1 MRHKPAVSSFNEKC
15 EQAVIFAR
23 VSSERQEKGASIDAQ
38 LETVYNYCEKKGFTI
53 IKEFTITESSSRGDR
68 KQYKEMLAFIQKNK
82 HKVAIVVN
90 CVDRLQRSYKDT
102 PALDEMRRNGK
113 IEVHF
118 LKENLILHK
127 DSNGSDILFWNLHV
141 LMANSYILQL
151 SDNVKR
157 SQRYNRSIG
166 KWQCKAP
173 IGYLNTRDENGRATL
188 IVDEERAPIIR
199 KIFEWYA
206 TGRES
211 LESIVLKARK
221 LGLKTTLHSKTNSI
235 TKTTVRSILC
245 NPFYYGMMDYPDPN
259 DPTKY
264 IEVQHIYPPL
274 ISKSLF
280 DRVQE
285 QLGEKGRIRCHPAR
299 NGLIPFT
306 FRGLIRCG
314 DCGCAITNERHTKKS
329 GRKYIIL
336 RCSHKNIECNQPL
349 VNEEV
354 LLQQLKEEVFDKLKI
369 DSKLI
374 PALKQEA
381 RQLLDEET
389 TLKLRIQK
397 NSQAR
402 LKDLVEKEKKLLDLY
417 IEGKLN
423 DAIYQ
428 TKQLEISKE
437 KEELKNQADEYV
449 ILDNQMK
456 EAFERVIEIAGN
468 FAVIMENA
476 SPLQKNELL
485 HLLLED
491 CVLENQVLKYK
502 IRKPFD
508 ILVSNPKDNSWLNIQ
523 PNDLPKYQDLAKE
536 INALAL

>member
-38 LETVYNYCEKKGFTI
+38 LETIYNYCEKKGFTI

-82 HKVAIVVN
+82 HKIAIVVN

-102 PALDEMRRNGK
+102 PALDEMRRSGK

-173 IGYLNTRDENGRATL
+173 IGYLNRKDETGRATL

-211 LESIVLKARK
+211 LESIVLKVRK

-245 NPFYYGMMDYPDPN
+245 NSFYYGMIDYPDPN
-259 DPTKY
+259 DPTNY

-285 QLGEKGRIRCHPAR
+285 RLTEKAKIRCHPAR
-299 NGLIPFT
+299 NGQIPFT

-314 DCGCAITNERHTKKS
+314 ECGCAITNERHTKKS
-329 GRKYIIL
+329 GRKYVIL
-336 RCSHKNIECNQPL
+336 RCTHKNVICNQPL
-349 VNEEV
+349 VNENV
-354 LLQQLKEEVFDKLKI
+354 LLEQLEMEVFSKLKI
-369 DSKLI
+369 DSRLI
-374 PALKQEA
+374 PLLKREV
-381 RQLLDEET
+381 RQHLDEEA
-389 TLKLRIQK
+389 TLQLRVQRNAKSRLNELTQK
-397 NSQAR
+397 EQ
-402 LKDLVEKEKKLLDLY
+402 KLLDLY

-423 DAIYQ
+423 DTIYQ
-428 TKQLEISKE
+428 SKQLEIAQE
-437 KEELKNQADEYV
+437 KEHLKKQADEYV
-449 ILDNQMK
+449 ILDNQVK
-456 EAFERVIEIAGN
+456 DALEKVIEIAGN
-468 FAVIMENA
+468 FSDIMENA
-476 SPLQKNELL
+476 DSLQKNELL

-491 CVLENQVLKYK
+491 CQLNGKYLTYK

-508 ILVSNPKDNSWLNIQ
+508 ILLSNPKDKSWLDFS
-523 PNDLPKYQDLAKE
+523 PEDLPSYQDLAKE
-536 INALAL
+536 INGLAL